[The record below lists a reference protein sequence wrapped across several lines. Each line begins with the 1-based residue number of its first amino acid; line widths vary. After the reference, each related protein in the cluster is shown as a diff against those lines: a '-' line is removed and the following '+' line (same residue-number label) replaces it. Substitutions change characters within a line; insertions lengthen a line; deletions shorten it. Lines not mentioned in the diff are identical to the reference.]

1 MSEEHKSPSK
11 AQLQKI
17 VRDKISM
24 DVHCMDANG
33 TRYVGVL
40 KWFDEDAFCLID
52 QDGDS
57 VTISRRHI
65 LSYRQSR

>member
-1 MSEEHKSPSK
+1 
-11 AQLQKI
+11 
-17 VRDKISM
+17 
-24 DVHCMDANG
+24 MDANG